1 MPAMWGKLGIAS
13 CLTSLVALVVIA
25 AASVLAAVTHWRVD
39 YVRGVAAIA
48 LFLSLCVMVSLWFL
62 APQVDPKEEQ
72 AKHGNA
78 PDAKAIARLE
88 AALGVTVPADYKRL
102 MLDFPVRF
110 ERGNRESRVWNDVDA
125 LIARNKKLRSGKRP
139 WPSQYLFIGDDGG
152 GTYFALDLAH
162 ATPSVAAF
170 GEGRDPGR
178 GDAPPEHTTL
188 DTLVAEMEEAAHED
202 GLDPHADEQP
212 PAESF
217 PRRLRGCLIFWAV
230 ILAIAVGIGALGAW
244 SGCSKAP

>member
-1 MPAMWGKLGIAS
+1 MWGKLGIAS
-13 CLTSLVALVVIA
+13 CLTSLVALVVIVG
-25 AASVLAAVTHWRVD
+25 ASVVGALTHWHVGD
-39 YVRGVAAIA
+39 VRAYAAIA
-48 LFLSLCVMVSLWFL
+48 MFLSLSVMVSLWFL
-62 APQVDPKEEQ
+62 APQVDPKKEK
-72 AKHGNA
+72 AKHRRA
-78 PDAKAIARLE
+78 PEAKDIARLE
-88 AALGVTVPADYKRL
+88 AALGATVPADYKRM

-110 ERGNRESRVWNDVDA
+110 ERGNRDSRIWNDVDA
-125 LIARNKKLRSGKRP
+125 LIARNKKLRSGKKP

-178 GDAPPEHTTL
+178 GDAPLEHMTL
-188 DTLVAEMEEAAHED
+188 DALVAEMEEAARED
-202 GLDPHADEQP
+202 GLDPHAEEQP

-217 PRRLRGCLIFWAV
+217 PRRLRGCLIFWVV

-244 SGCSKAP
+244 AGCSKTP